1 MKLIKLTLQ
10 DFQGLRA
17 YTLDADGQNISVHGT
32 NGTGKTTIA
41 NAISWLLFDK
51 PYTGEKGYSPKTTD
65 EDGQEL
71 HHLDHRAE
79 AVFEKNDGSRITLAK
94 SFHEVWKK
102 KRGSN
107 IEEFSGHVTDAYIDG
122 VPVSTGEYKRTMEE
136 ICAPD
141 RAKILTDPRYFAK
154 TLHWEDRRAILL
166 DMCGDVSDAE
176 VIDAAP
182 DLSELWNFLRKPGT
196 GDQYYTVGEFQRIAA
211 SRKAEL
217 NRDLTILPARI
228 DEATKS
234 IPDTAGLPPE
244 DTLDA
249 TIRDLEQQKTALMA
263 QVAALTA
270 DDRTQAIRREIN
282 DVEIAISRARAAYM
296 DAIDMQNRTAQEA
309 VNELQQAIREA
320 DLDITNLDSR
330 IYILENTIQ
339 TMTKDREA
347 LLQRHAQVKN
357 RVWEWNDG
365 MCCASC
371 GQPLPED
378 KLQEAR
384 EAFNQERSRELA
396 EINEKGRLCSKT
408 AIEEK
413 QDELEKMQQAKAD
426 AEKRKEQL
434 APQLEEAKKAIQTP
448 EFEKTTQYTALATQI
463 DLLTARLTEGGTDTP
478 AEQKAALQAY
488 IDQIDDQLRQGQE
501 ARITYSAARK
511 RRERLAE
518 LEAQEK
524 DLAREYEK
532 FDRGVFL
539 CEEFTRQKVTMLDE
553 RINSRFTAVRFRL
566 FKTQINGGLQDCC
579 DVLCPTS
586 RGLTPYDSANNA
598 AQIQAGAEIASALSR
613 HWGVTMPLIV
623 DNAESIVGTIPTTA
637 QVIRLVV
644 SEQDERLRTEYEEP
658 STGAA

>member
-10 DFQGLRA
+10 DFQGLRT
-17 YTLDADGQNISVHGT
+17 YTLNADGMNISVHGT

-79 AVFEKNDGSRITLAK
+79 ATFEKDDGSRLTIAK

-107 IEEFSGHVTDAYIDG
+107 VEEFSGHVTDAYIDG
-122 VPVSTGEYKRTMEE
+122 VPVSTSEYKRIMEE

-154 TLHWEDRRAILL
+154 TMHWEDRRAILL
-166 DMCGDVSDAE
+166 DMCGDVTDAE
-176 VIDAAP
+176 VIAAAP
-182 DLSELWNFLRKPGT
+182 DLADLWNFLRKPGT

-234 IPDTAGLPPE
+234 IPDTAELPPE

-249 TIRDLEQQKTALMA
+249 TIRDLEQQKTALMSQA
-263 QVAALTA
+263 AALTA
-270 DDRTQAIRREIN
+270 DDRTQEIRREISE
-282 DVEIAISRARAAYM
+282 VEIAMSRARAAYM
-296 DAIDMQNRTAQEA
+296 DALAMQNRTAQEA
-309 VNELQQAIREA
+309 VNEIQQAIHQA
-320 DLDITNLDSR
+320 DLDIASADSR
-330 IYILENTIQ
+330 IYILTQQIQ
-339 TMTKDREA
+339 TMTKDRET

-357 RVWEWNDG
+357 RIWEWDDG

-378 KLQEAR
+378 KLQAAR

-408 AIEEK
+408 TIEEK
-413 QDELEKMQQAKAD
+413 QAELEKVKQFKAD
-426 AEKRKEQL
+426 AEARKEQL
-434 APQLEEAKKAIQTP
+434 APELEEAKKAVQTP
-448 EFEKTTQYTALATQI
+448 EFEATTQYTALATQR

-478 AEQKAALQAY
+478 AEQKAAIEA
-488 IDQIDDQLRQGQE
+488 QIAALDDDLRRAQE
-501 ARITYSAARK
+501 ARITYATARK
-511 RRERLAE
+511 RKERLVE

>member
-10 DFQGLRA
+10 DFQGLRS
-17 YTLDADGQNISVHGT
+17 YTLNADGQNIGIYGT
-32 NGTGKTTIA
+32 NGSGKTTVA
-41 NAISWLLFDK
+41 NALTWLLFDK

-79 AVFEKNDGSRITLAK
+79 AVFEMDNGSRITLAK

-154 TLHWEDRRAILL
+154 TMHWEERRAILL
-166 DMCGDVSDAE
+166 DMCGDVTDAE
-176 VIDAAP
+176 VIAAAP
-182 DLSELWNFLRKPGT
+182 DLSDLWNFLRKPGT

-234 IPDTAGLPPE
+234 IPDTADLPPE

-249 TIRDLEQQKTALMA
+249 TIRDLEQQKTSLMA
-263 QVAALTA
+263 QAAALTA
-270 DDRTQAIRREIN
+270 DDRAQEIRREIG
-282 DVEIAISRARAAYM
+282 DVEIRIAKARVAYM
-296 DAIDMQNRTAQEA
+296 DALDMQNRTAQEA
-309 VNELQQAIREA
+309 VNEIQQAIRDA
-320 DLDITNLDSR
+320 NLDINNLDSR
-330 IYILENTIQ
+330 IYILDSAIH
-339 TMTKDREA
+339 TMTNDREA

-357 RVWEWNDG
+357 RVWEGDTI
-365 MCCASC
+365 CATC
-371 GQPLPED
+371 GQPLPEE
-378 KLQEAR
+378 KIEEAR
-384 EAFNQERSRELA
+384 AKFNQERSRELA

-413 QDELEKMQQAKAD
+413 QAELEKLRQAKAD
-426 AEKRKEQL
+426 AEARKEQL
-434 APQLEEAKKAIQTP
+434 VPQLEEAKKAIQTP
-448 EFEKTTQYTALATQI
+448 EFETTDQYAALATQREQ
-463 DLLTARLTEGGTDTP
+463 LTARLAEGGTDTP
-478 AEQKAALQAY
+478 ADQKAEIEASIANLDR
-488 IDQIDDQLRQGQE
+488 ILRQTQE
-501 ARITYSAARK
+501 ARITYATARK

-524 DLAREYEK
+524 ELAREYER

-598 AQIQAGAEIASALSR
+598 AQILAGAEIASALSR

>member
-10 DFQGLRA
+10 DFQGLRT
-17 YTLDADGQNISVHGT
+17 YTLNADGQNVSVYGT
-32 NGTGKTTIA
+32 NGSGKTTIA
-41 NAISWLLFDK
+41 NALTWLLFDK
-51 PYTGEKGYSPKTTD
+51 PYTGEKGYTPKTTD

-154 TLHWEDRRAILL
+154 TMHWEDRRAILL
-166 DMCGDVSDAE
+166 DMCGDVTDAE
-176 VIDAAP
+176 VIAAAP
-182 DLSELWNFLRKPGT
+182 DLAELWNFLRKPGT

-234 IPDTAGLPPE
+234 IPDTADLPPE

-249 TIRDLEQQKTALMA
+249 TIRDLEQRKTSLMTQA
-263 QVAALTA
+263 AALTA
-270 DDRTQAIRREIN
+270 DDRTQAIRREISE
-282 DVEIAISRARAAYM
+282 VEINITKARAAYM
-296 DAIDMQNRTAQEA
+296 DALAMQNRTAQET
-309 VNELQQAIREA
+309 VNEIQQALRDA

-330 IYILENTIQ
+330 IYILDHTIQ
-339 TMTKDREA
+339 TMTKDREN
-347 LLQRHAQVKN
+347 LLQRHAQVKS
-357 RVWEWNDG
+357 RVWEGDAT
-365 MCCASC
+365 CATC

-378 KLQEAR
+378 MLQAAR

-413 QDELEKMQQAKAD
+413 QAELEKLRQAKAD
-426 AEKRKEQL
+426 AEARKEQL
-434 APQLEEAKKAIQTP
+434 APQLEEAKKAIQAP
-448 EFEKTTQYTALATQI
+448 EFETTEQYAVLTAQRDA
-463 DLLTARLTEGGTDTP
+463 LTARLTEGSTDTP
-478 AEQKAALQAY
+478 ADQKAEIEASIANLDR
-488 IDQIDDQLRQGQE
+488 ILRQTQE
-501 ARITYSAARK
+501 ARIAYSTARK

-566 FKTQINGGLQDCC
+566 FKQQINGGLQDCC

>member
-10 DFQGLRA
+10 DFQGLRS
-17 YTLDADGQNISVHGT
+17 YTLDADGRNISVHGT

-41 NAISWLLFDK
+41 NALSWLLFDK
-51 PYTGEKGYSPKTTD
+51 PYTGEKGYNPKTTD

-79 AVFEKNDGSRITLAK
+79 ATFEKDDGSRITLAK

-141 RAKILTDPRYFAK
+141 WAKVLTDPRYFAK
-154 TLHWEDRRAILL
+154 TMHWEERRAILL
-166 DMCGDVSDAE
+166 EMCGDVTDAE
-176 VIDAAP
+176 VIAAAP
-182 DLSELWNFLRKPGT
+182 DLADLWDFLRKPGT

-211 SRKAEL
+211 SRKAEI

-234 IPDTAGLPPE
+234 IPDTEGLPPE

-249 TIRDLEQQKTALMA
+249 AIRDLEQQKTSLMA
-263 QVAALTA
+263 QAAVLTE
-270 DDRTQAIRREIN
+270 DDRLQEIRREIG
-282 DVEIAISRARAAYM
+282 DVEIRIINARTAYM
-296 DAIDMQNRTAQEA
+296 NGLDMQNRVAQEA
-309 VNELQQAIREA
+309 VNEIQQAIHQA
-320 DLDITNLDSR
+320 DLNIASADSR
-330 IYILENTIQ
+330 IYILAQQIQ

-347 LLQRHAQVKN
+347 LLQRHAQVKS
-357 RVWEWNDG
+357 RVWEGDTI
-365 MCCASC
+365 CATC
-371 GQPLPED
+371 GQPLPEE
-378 KLQEAR
+378 KIEEAR
-384 EAFNQERSRELA
+384 AKFNQERSRELA
-396 EINEKGRLCSKT
+396 EINEQGSLCSKS

-413 QDELEKMQQAKAD
+413 QGELEKVTQFKAD
-426 AEKRKEQL
+426 AEARKEQL
-434 APQLEEAKKAIQTP
+434 APQLEEAKKAIQAP
-448 EFEKTTQYTALATQI
+448 EFEKTTEYTALATQREQ
-463 DLLTARLTEGGTDTP
+463 LTARLTEGSTGNL
-478 AEQKAALQAY
+478 AEQKASLQAY
-488 IDQIDDQLRQGQE
+488 IDQIDGQLRRAQE
-501 ARITYSAARK
+501 ARITYATARK

-518 LEAQEK
+518 LEVQEK

-566 FKTQINGGLQDCC
+566 FKTQINGGLVDCC
-579 DVLCPTS
+579 DVLCPTT

-598 AQIQAGAEIASALSR
+598 AQILAGAEIASALSR

>member
-1 MKLIKLTLQ
+1 MKLIKLSLQ
-10 DFQGLRA
+10 DFQGLRT
-17 YTLDADGQNISVHGT
+17 YTLNADGQNISVYGT
-32 NGTGKTTIA
+32 NGSGKTTIA
-41 NAISWLLFDK
+41 NALTWLLFDK

-79 AVFEKNDGSRITLAK
+79 AVFEKDDGSRITIAK

-107 IEEFSGHVTDAYIDG
+107 VEEFSGHVTDAYIDG
-122 VPVSTGEYKRTMEE
+122 VPVSTSEYKRTMEE

-141 RAKILTDPRYFAK
+141 WAKILTDPRYFAK
-154 TLHWEDRRAILL
+154 TMHWEERRAILL
-166 DMCGDVSDAE
+166 DMCGDVTDAE
-176 VIDAAP
+176 VIAAAP
-182 DLSELWNFLRKPGT
+182 DLADLWNFLRKPGT

-228 DEATKS
+228 DEAMKS
-234 IPDTAGLPPE
+234 IPDTADLPPE

-249 TIRDLEQQKTALMA
+249 SIRDLEQQKTSLMTQA
-263 QVAALTA
+263 AALTE
-270 DDRTQAIRREIN
+270 DDRLQEIRREIGE
-282 DVEIAISRARAAYM
+282 VEIKIARARVAYM
-296 DAIDMQNRTAQEA
+296 DALDMQNRTAQAE
-309 VNELQQAIREA
+309 VNEIQQAIHQA
-320 DLDITNLDSR
+320 DLDIASADSR
-330 IYILENTIQ
+330 IYILTAQIQ
-339 TMTKDREA
+339 TMTKDRED
-347 LLQRHAQVKN
+347 LLRRHADVKS
-357 RVWEWNDG
+357 RVWEGDTI
-365 MCCASC
+365 CAAC

-378 KLQEAR
+378 KIEEAR
-384 EAFNQERSRELA
+384 AKFNQERSRELA
-396 EINEKGRLCSKT
+396 EINEQGSLCSKT

-413 QDELEKMQQAKAD
+413 QAELDKVTQFKAD
-426 AEKRKEQL
+426 AEARKEQL
-434 APQLEEAKKAIQTP
+434 TPQLEEAKKAIQVSQ
-448 EFEKTTQYTALATQI
+448 FEATDQYADLAAQRGR
-463 DLLTARLTEGGTDTP
+463 LTVQLTEGSTNTLD
-478 AEQKAALQAY
+478 EQKAAIKA
-488 IDQIDDQLRQGQE
+488 QIAALDDDLRRAQE
-501 ARITYSAARK
+501 ARITYATARK
-511 RRERLAE
+511 RRERLVE

-598 AQIQAGAEIASALSR
+598 ACIRAGIEIISALSE
-613 HWGVTMPLIV
+613 HWGITMPILI
-623 DNAESIVGTIPTTA
+623 DNAESVVGDIKASA
-637 QVIRLVV
+637 QVIRLIV
-644 SEQDERLRTEYEEP
+644 SEDDEKLRVEKEV
-658 STGAA
+658 A